1 MLVSSPEQRVR
12 PLGHGIGYNNGVPN
26 HGGSEH
32 HASGGVSSS
41 EKGGIMATMVL
52 TWGIEYHKT
61 MVAAEKARRD
71 VTMPKGWRVAAELF
85 LWYPF
90 HKVTTKSA
98 GLVSLLEKFETLP
111 STVLL
116 QEETKTIPQELNEL
130 FKTMCFVLQQ
140 TEAIGL
146 SDGIVLKKYMGRLG
160 AISQQIN
167 TFAVRFEDAQRKL
180 LSRIPAEEVPA
191 YRDSFEA
198 YWGSNLKSSEA
209 TDDDVKV
216 GQLHF

>member
-1 MLVSSPEQRVR
+1 
-12 PLGHGIGYNNGVPN
+12 
-26 HGGSEH
+26 
-32 HASGGVSSS
+32 
-41 EKGGIMATMVL
+41 MATMVL

-111 STVLL
+111 SAVLL
-116 QEETKTIPQELNEL
+116 EEDTKMIPQGLHEL
-130 FKTMCFVLQQ
+130 FKTMCIVLQK
-140 TEAIGL
+140 TEALGL
-146 SDGIVLKKYMGRLG
+146 SDGIVLKKYTGRLG
-160 AISQQIN
+160 DLSQQIN
-167 TFAVRFEDAQRKL
+167 AFAVRFEDAQRKL
-180 LSRIPAEEVPA
+180 MSRIPAEEVPV
-191 YRDSFEA
+191 YRDSYEA
-198 YWGSNLKSSEA
+198 YWGSTLKPSEA
-209 TDDDVKV
+209 TEDDVKV